1 MRVHTH
7 FSARDG
13 GYKKREFVVSGTTA
27 AVIGATVIG
36 AGIGVGAAAASGAFG
51 SKKKDSS
58 SAPKMDM
65 GTGALSEGEAQTAAK
80 KRLFRAGVIATSPTG
95 LGSGETLGTT
105 KLR

>member
-1 MRVHTH
+1 M
-7 FSARDG
+7 
-13 GYKKREFVVSGTTA
+13 VSSTTA
-27 AVIGATVIG
+27 AIIGATVIG
-36 AGIGVGAAAASGAFG
+36 AGLGVRAAASGAFG
-51 SKKKDSS
+51 RKKKDSS